1 MKFWRHGIKIQT
13 TDHHTNVG
21 LEEFNSAV
29 AMNDDRLITETG
41 TDAKI
46 AAVVEPVVQDL
57 DFRLV
62 RIRMINNN
70 GPVMQIMAERHDGT
84 MSVGDCEAISRAVSP
99 VLDIEDPVH
108 AAYSLEVS
116 SPGIDRPLVRRSDF
130 ENWSGHLAKLETRYL
145 VNDRKR
151 YRGILIRVD
160 GDNLVLR
167 RDNVAAS
174 EDKEAI
180 IPLEAIAEA
189 RLILTD
195 ELVRAAL
202 KQDKAL
208 RSANNLDDQETG
220 QLDS

>member
-1 MKFWRHGIKIQT
+1 
-13 TDHHTNVG
+13 
-21 LEEFNSAV
+21 
-29 AMNDDRLITETG
+29 MNDDRLITETG

-46 AAVVEPVVQDL
+46 AEVVGPVVQDL

-84 MSVGDCEAISRAVSP
+84 MSVGDCEAISRALSP

-108 AAYSLEVS
+108 TAYSLEVS

-151 YRGILIRVD
+151 FRGILIRID

-174 EDKEAI
+174 EDREAI

-202 KQDKAL
+202 KQDKTL
-208 RSANNLDDQETG
+208 RSANNLDDQEAG

>member
-1 MKFWRHGIKIQT
+1 MAQFCQIT
-13 TDHHTNVG
+13 CN
-21 LEEFNSAV
+21 LENEKQDLNTAV
-29 AMNDDRLITETG
+29 TPDDDRLITETG

-46 AAVVEPVVQDL
+46 ATVVGPVIQDL
-57 DFRLV
+57 NFRLV

-84 MSVGDCEAISRAVSP
+84 MSVGDCESISRALSP

-108 AAYSLEVS
+108 TAYSLEVS
-116 SPGIDRPLVRRSDF
+116 SPGIDRPLVRRTDF
-130 ENWSGHLAKLETRYL
+130 ERWAGHLAKLETRYL

-151 YRGILIRVD
+151 FRGILIRLD
-160 GDNLVLR
+160 GDDLILR
-167 RDNVAAS
+167 RDNVAPS
-174 EDKEAI
+174 EEKDAI
-180 IPLEAIAEA
+180 IPLESIGEA

-195 ELVRAAL
+195 DLVRAAL

-208 RSANNLDDQETG
+208 RVANNLVETDINTG

>member
-1 MKFWRHGIKIQT
+1 
-13 TDHHTNVG
+13 
-21 LEEFNSAV
+21 
-29 AMNDDRLITETG
+29 MNTAITPKDDRLISETG

-46 AAVVEPVVQDL
+46 AAVVGPVIQDL

-84 MSVGDCEAISRAVSP
+84 MSVGDCETISRALSP

-108 AAYSLEVS
+108 TAYSLEVS

-130 ENWSGHLAKLETRYL
+130 ENWVGHLAKLETRYL
-145 VNDRKR
+145 VHNRKR
-151 YRGILIRVD
+151 FRGILIRLD
-160 GDNLVLR
+160 GDDLILR
-167 RDNVAAS
+167 RDSVS
-174 EDKEAI
+174 PGEEKEAV
-180 IPLEAIAEA
+180 IPLEAIGEA

-195 ELVRAAL
+195 DLVRVAL

-208 RSANNLDDQETG
+208 RIANNLNETR

>member
-1 MKFWRHGIKIQT
+1 
-13 TDHHTNVG
+13 
-21 LEEFNSAV
+21 
-29 AMNDDRLITETG
+29 MNTAATPDDDRLITETG

-46 AAVVEPVVQDL
+46 AAVIGPVIQDL

-84 MSVGDCEAISRAVSP
+84 MSVGDCESISRAISP

-108 AAYSLEVS
+108 TAYALEVS
-116 SPGIDRPLVRRSDF
+116 SPGIDRPLVRRCDF
-130 ENWSGHLAKLETRYL
+130 ENWVGHVAKLETRYL
-145 VNDRKR
+145 VNNRKR
-151 YRGILIRVD
+151 FRGILIRLD
-160 GDNLVLR
+160 GDDLILR
-167 RDNVAAS
+167 RDSIAPG
-174 EDKEAI
+174 EEKDAI
-180 IPLEAIAEA
+180 IPLESIGEA

-195 ELVRAAL
+195 DLVRAAL

-208 RSANNLDDQETG
+208 RAANNLNDTDDNAETG